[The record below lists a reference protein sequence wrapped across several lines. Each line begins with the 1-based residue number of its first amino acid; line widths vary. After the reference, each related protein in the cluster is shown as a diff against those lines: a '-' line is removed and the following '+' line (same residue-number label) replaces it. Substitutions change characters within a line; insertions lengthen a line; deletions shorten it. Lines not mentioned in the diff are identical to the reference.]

1 MTAGP
6 GNKSYVF
13 DWMSCDKADVDVFCV
28 IIGKGDK
35 TCQVFNRFHQIG
47 VKNREIDVEECR
59 MTQNVKLLRF
69 FIKIV

>member
-13 DWMSCDKADVDVFCV
+13 DWMISDKADVDVIYA

-35 TCQVFNRFHQIG
+35 TCQVYYGISSA
-47 VKNREIDVEECR
+47 
-59 MTQNVKLLRF
+59 L
-69 FIKIV
+69 